1 MVLVSSLRRLLVT
14 GMIVI
19 GLSMGATTAHATSY
33 NSLVV
38 FGDSLSDSGN
48 IFDLF
53 GGVFGPNA
61 PYTEGRFTSNYTD
74 GSAGLVW
81 VEHLAGLMGLP
92 LDNSV
97 AGGTNYAFGGARAVE
112 DVADLVP
119 SLPDQLNFYLSD
131 TGGIADPSALYVVF
145 GGGND
150 VRDNDAANSASSM
163 AQMIM
168 DLATAG
174 ATNFFV
180 PNLPDI
186 GLTPEAL
193 AGLAPG
199 GSSAVIS
206 AAAAAHNANLAA
218 EIANLEAT
226 LGVNIISFDLFGLF
240 NDVISDPA
248 AFGFSNATEACV
260 GVEVGSVDCLDPDSY
275 LFFDG
280 IHPTARIH
288 QLIGEL
294 AYEQLTQVPL
304 PAALPLFMAAL
315 GLFGII
321 GRRRA
326 A

>member
-1 MVLVSSLRRLLVT
+1 MQFVSSLRRASAAALLV
-14 GMIVI
+14 V
-19 GLSMGATTAHATSY
+19 GLAFSGAAQASSY
-33 NSLVV
+33 SSLVV

-53 GGVFGPNA
+53 GGAFGPNP
-61 PYTEGRFTSNYTD
+61 PYADSRFTSNFTD

-81 VEHLAGLMGLP
+81 VEQMANLMGLP

-97 AGGTNYAFGGARAVE
+97 AGGSNYAFGGARATE
-112 DVADLVP
+112 DPGDLIP
-119 SLPDQLNFYLSD
+119 SLSDQLGFYFTD
-131 TGGIADPSALYVVF
+131 TGGSADSNALYVVF

-150 VRDNDAANSASSM
+150 VRDNDAGSSAASI
-163 AQMIM
+163 AQIIT
-168 DLATAG
+168 DLAAAG

-193 AGLAPG
+193 SGGAPG

-206 AAAAAHNANLAA
+206 AAAAQHNADLAM

-240 NDVISDPA
+240 NDVISDPS
-248 AFGFSNATEACV
+248 AFGISNVTDACINTA
-260 GVEVGSVDCLDPDSY
+260 CLDPDSY

-280 IHPTARIH
+280 IHPTAATHAVIG
-288 QLIGEL
+288 QLAFDAL
-294 AYEQLTQVPL
+294 SVPI
-304 PAALPLFMAAL
+304 PAALPLFLTAL
-315 GLFGII
+315 GLFGF
-321 GRRRA
+321 GRRRTA
-326 A
+326 